1 MTFLVVIALLL
12 LIAVLPFA
20 GPLLEDGLEW
30 LRQVFRR
37 RGRKGRSPG
46 GERVPQHSL
55 HR

>member
-20 GPLLEDGLEW
+20 GPLLEDGIEW
-30 LRQVFRR
+30 FRHLFRR
-37 RGRKGRSPG
+37 RGNRVHSPG
-46 GERVPQHSL
+46 DERVPQHSA